1 MVLEGV
7 SILLEILKI
16 FLSFWRL
23 SIVIL
28 LFLYSES
35 ITVEITGTHVVRSI
49 LFHYFNQQFK
59 HKPYYENSLPTRFC
73 TLEFCEVADI
83 KWISISWGLSTVC
96 PSHIELIRMDY
107 IPKNILA
114 SCYDP
119 FPKGKH
125 WNCPIPDNS
134 QQEAS
139 VTVEPCHKIPSQS
152 HKGKE
157 ENLWQWQKRCSKVC

>member
-1 MVLEGV
+1 M
-7 SILLEILKI
+7 S
-16 FLSFWRL
+16 FLWFQRVFYRFRFY
-23 SIVIL
+23 IG
-28 LFLYSES
+28 FGFES
-35 ITVEITGTHVVRSI
+35 ITVEITGTHEVRSI

-73 TLEFCEVADI
+73 TLELCMPFPHRTHKD
-83 KWISISWGLSTVC
+83 GLN
-96 PSHIELIRMDY
+96 PKKY
-107 IPKNILA
+107 IGT
-114 SCYDP
+114 CYDP